1 MKIGGPPA
9 IDPNRRLDQA
19 YGVKTARPAAETAA
33 GLLDAGSLLKGRVVN
48 IDAAGLLTVDTELG
62 SFKAAAASVLA
73 VGQEFWFEV
82 VQAGTNPLLAEAG
95 KKNAVLNL
103 LRILLPG
110 LLAVDSPLPGSTAAG
125 LSPGDVPDP
134 AQEAVPLRRFLAD
147 NAMDGTPDPGK
158 LIKTISR
165 LNLSPPTGTE
175 AEVASRSAAQ
185 PLSLFHEV
193 ESPALHKLIRLL
205 EAHTVVN
212 QQPAAGSDYLLFPV
226 FFAGEAGRGEWLFSY
241 EQEGGAA
248 DPAATTNISFYLAMS
263 RLGDT
268 HLTITCRPNTLNGVL
283 TLSSDDAADH
293 VRRHLPQLVQALK
306 PLADEVVINCRTA
319 QLDCLKT
326 LKDDMTAKA
335 GLERF
340 ALVDLKA

>member
-9 IDPNRRLDQA
+9 IDPSRRLDQV
-19 YGVKTARPAAETAA
+19 YGVKTARPATESAA

-62 SFKAAAASVLA
+62 SFKASAASVLA

-110 LLAVDSPLPGSTAAG
+110 LLAVDSPPPGTSAAPP
-125 LSPGDVPDP
+125 PGDIPDP
-134 AQEAVPLRRFLAD
+134 AQEAVPLSRFLAD
-147 NAMDGTPDPGK
+147 NAMDGTPDPAK
-158 LIKTISR
+158 LLKTISR

-226 FFAGEAGRGEWLFSY
+226 FFAEQAGRGEWLFSY

-268 HLTITCRPNTLNGVL
+268 HLAITCRPNTLNGVL
-283 TLSSDDAADH
+283 TLSSDGAADH
-293 VRRHLPQLVQALK
+293 VRRHLPQLVEALK
-306 PLADEVVINCRTA
+306 PLADEVVITCRTA

-326 LKDDMTAKA
+326 LKDELTAKA
-335 GLERF
+335 GLEHF
-340 ALVDLKA
+340 ALIDLKA

>member
-9 IDPNRRLDQA
+9 IDPGRRLDQA
-19 YGVKTARPAAETAA
+19 YGVKTARPTPEAAA
-33 GLLDAGSLLKGRVVN
+33 GLPGPGSLLKGRVMN
-48 IDAAGLLTVDTELG
+48 IDAAGLLTIDTELG
-62 SFKAAAASVLA
+62 SFKASAASVLA

-82 VQAGTNPLLAEAG
+82 VQTGANPLLAEAG
-95 KKNAVLNL
+95 QKNAVLHL

-110 LLAVDSPLPGSTAAG
+110 LLAVDGPLPGTAAALPTG
-125 LSPGDVPDP
+125 EVPNP
-134 AQEAVPLRRFLAD
+134 TPETAPLHRFFVD
-147 NAMDGTPDPGK
+147 NAVDGTPDPGK

-165 LNLSPPTGTE
+165 LNLSPPAGTE
-175 AEVASRSAAQ
+175 AEGPSRPAAQ

-193 ESPALHKLIRLL
+193 ESPALQKLIRLL
-205 EAHTVVN
+205 EAHTLVN
-212 QQPAAGSDYLLFPV
+212 QQPTAGSDYLLFPV
-226 FFAGEAGRGEWLFSY
+226 FFADQAGRGEWLFSY

-268 HLTITCRPNTLNGVL
+268 HLTITSRQNSLTGVL
-283 TLSSDDAADH
+283 TLTTDDATDH
-293 VRRHLPQLVQALK
+293 VRRQLPQLVQALK
-306 PLADEVVINCRTA
+306 PLADEVVISCRTA
-319 QLDCLKT
+319 HLDCLKT
-326 LKDDMTAKA
+326 LRDDLTAKA